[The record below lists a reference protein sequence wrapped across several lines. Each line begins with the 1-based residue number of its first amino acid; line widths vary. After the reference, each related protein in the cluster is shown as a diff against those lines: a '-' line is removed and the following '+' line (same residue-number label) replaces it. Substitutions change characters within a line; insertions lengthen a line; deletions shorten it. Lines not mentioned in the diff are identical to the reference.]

1 MVCGGVLRDLSG
13 IIVAPDSDSDGRYDD
28 NIYCY
33 WKIVAAEGNVVRYR
47 INYMIIESTED
58 SITCLDDFL
67 SVRYIYA
74 I

>member
-47 INYMIIESTED
+47 INYMIIESTEN
-58 SITCLDDFL
+58 SIDCLDDFL
-67 SVRYIYA
+67 SVRYIYF